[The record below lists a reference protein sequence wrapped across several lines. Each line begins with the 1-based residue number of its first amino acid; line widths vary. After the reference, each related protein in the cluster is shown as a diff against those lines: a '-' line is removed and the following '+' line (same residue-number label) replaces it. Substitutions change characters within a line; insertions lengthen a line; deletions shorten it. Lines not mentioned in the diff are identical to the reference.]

1 MLYSMLREVP
11 GIEQASPSGG
21 CHCRA
26 MFLLIWYML
35 TDSSRSKPAQFAAQS
50 PNPECWD

>member
-1 MLYSMLREVP
+1 MLYSVLCEVP

-35 TDSSRSKPAQFAAQS
+35 AHRQFSFQTCSVCSPKPK
-50 PNPECWD
+50 P